1 MIKTGFESLDNL
13 IDLNKA
19 GLTVLT
25 GIGFTDMLSGDI
37 ANNICLEQECDVLEV
52 VSCKKEYLIKR
63 LLINN
68 AGVNYK
74 KWAVKDQYTKQEL
87 GQIGQKTVD
96 LIETTKRLPTIY
108 EKAEYLEPKP
118 RALTKN
124 EIDNMIRILK
134 TEYNKAYKETHWKA
148 GVWLWNNQNYEYN
161 GNSPTWF
168 PKYKKLDENIKM
180 PDYTKLNDT

>member
-68 AGVNYK
+68 ASVNYK

-96 LIETTKRLPTIY
+96 LIEEY
-108 EKAEYLEPKP
+108 E
-118 RALTKN
+118 
-124 EIDNMIRILK
+124 EISSSLI
-134 TEYNKAYKETHWKA
+134 
-148 GVWLWNNQNYEYN
+148 
-161 GNSPTWF
+161 
-168 PKYKKLDENIKM
+168 
-180 PDYTKLNDT
+180 